1 MQISYWKVIII
12 VLVCIL
18 GSIVA
23 LPNFTDKNYS
33 FLPKERINLGL
44 DLRGGSYLLLKVDFA
59 TYLKDQL
66 EINADMLRRELRK
79 NQIGY
84 SNLSNKGN
92 ELTLNLRDHGSA
104 ENFSSVIKSI
114 NKDLNY
120 SFYPEQNDLIKL
132 YFVPDKLDKLQDNLV
147 EQAREIIRMRVDE
160 SGTKEPSIQR
170 QGKFN
175 ILLQVPGLQD
185 PTELKNIL
193 GRTAKMTFHLID
205 DNASLDQALKGV
217 IPPGSRLV
225 SGDKDEN
232 GRQSWYVI
240 KSKVLLSGDLL
251 SDAKAA
257 FDNGNAVVHF
267 SLNRIGAKL
276 FADVTRQNPGKR
288 LAIVIDNN
296 LISAPQI
303 NQPILGGDANIT
315 GNFTITSANEL
326 ALLLRAGA
334 LPAPISVVEERT
346 VGPNLGEDSIE
357 AGTAA
362 SVIGII
368 AIIIFMVVMY
378 GLHGAFASIAL
389 IFNLVFIIA
398 IMTSIQA
405 TLTLPGIAGIV
416 LTMGMAVDAN
426 VLIFERIREEMVL
439 NSGTTAYSI
448 DRGFTQAF
456 ATILD
461 SNITI
466 LIATFCLYEFGSG
479 VVKGFAVTL
488 AIGTISSMFT
498 AISLTKLMIA
508 ACLRLQKRLNSY
520 GLKL

>member
-1 MQISYWKVIII
+1 MQISFWKVVVII
-12 VLVCIL
+12 LVCIV
-18 GSIVA
+18 GSVVA
-23 LPNFTDKNYS
+23 LPNFVDKNYS

-44 DLRGGSYLLLKVDFA
+44 DLRGGSYLLLKVDFDS
-59 TYLKDQL
+59 YLKDQL
-66 EINADMLRRELRK
+66 EVNADMLRRELRK

-84 SNLSNKGN
+84 SNLSNNGN
-92 ELTLNLRDHGSA
+92 ELTLNLRDP
-104 ENFSSVIKSI
+104 NSSDKISSLIKAV
-114 NKDLNY
+114 NKDLSY
-120 SFYPEQNDLIKL
+120 SFVPEQNDLVKL
-132 YFVPDKLDKLQDNLV
+132 YFSPDELDKLQDRLV

-185 PTELKNIL
+185 PTELKNVL
-193 GRTAKMTFHLID
+193 GRTAKMTFHLVD
-205 DNASLDQALKGV
+205 DSASLEQALKGV

-225 SGDKDEN
+225 SGDKDAN
-232 GRQSWYVI
+232 GYQNWYVI
-240 KSKVLLSGDLL
+240 KSKFLLSGDLL
-251 SDAKAA
+251 SDSKAG
-257 FDNGNAVVHF
+257 FENGTPVVMF
-267 SLNRIGAKL
+267 SLNRVGAKL
-276 FADVTRQNPGKR
+276 FADVTRHNSGKK
-288 LAIVIDNN
+288 LAIVIDNTI
-296 LISAPQI
+296 ISVAQI
-303 NQPILGGDANIT
+303 NQPILGGNANIS

-326 ALLLRAGA
+326 AMLLRAGA

-357 AGTAA
+357 AGALA
-362 SVIGII
+362 SIIGII
-368 AIIIFMVVMY
+368 AIVIFMIVMY

-389 IFNLVFIIA
+389 AFNLVFIIA
-398 IMTSIQA
+398 IMTFIQA

-426 VLIFERIREEMVL
+426 VLIFERIREEMIL
-439 NSGTTAYSI
+439 NNGTKAYSI
-448 DRGFTQAF
+448 DRGFAQAF

-461 SNITI
+461 SNVTI

-508 ACLRLQKRLNSY
+508 GWMKLQKKTR
-520 GLKL
+520 KA

>member
-92 ELTLNLRDHGSA
+92 ELTLNLRDHDSA
-104 ENFSSVIKSI
+104 DNFSSVIKSI

-132 YFVPDKLDKLQDNLV
+132 YFAPDKLDKLQDNLV

-225 SGDKDEN
+225 S
-232 GRQSWYVI
+232 
-240 KSKVLLSGDLL
+240 
-251 SDAKAA
+251 
-257 FDNGNAVVHF
+257 
-267 SLNRIGAKL
+267 
-276 FADVTRQNPGKR
+276 
-288 LAIVIDNN
+288 
-296 LISAPQI
+296 
-303 NQPILGGDANIT
+303 
-315 GNFTITSANEL
+315 
-326 ALLLRAGA
+326 
-334 LPAPISVVEERT
+334 
-346 VGPNLGEDSIE
+346 
-357 AGTAA
+357 
-362 SVIGII
+362 
-368 AIIIFMVVMY
+368 
-378 GLHGAFASIAL
+378 
-389 IFNLVFIIA
+389 
-398 IMTSIQA
+398 
-405 TLTLPGIAGIV
+405 
-416 LTMGMAVDAN
+416 
-426 VLIFERIREEMVL
+426 
-439 NSGTTAYSI
+439 
-448 DRGFTQAF
+448 
-456 ATILD
+456 
-461 SNITI
+461 
-466 LIATFCLYEFGSG
+466 
-479 VVKGFAVTL
+479 
-488 AIGTISSMFT
+488 
-498 AISLTKLMIA
+498 
-508 ACLRLQKRLNSY
+508 
-520 GLKL
+520 